1 MYGQEKFS
9 LGLPL
14 IPGRLIGRR
23 VFEHRP
29 PVADRAQRYARFQ
42 SFSIGAL
49 PDAVGRYEVP
59 DEW

>member
-1 MYGQEKFS
+1 MCGQEKLS
-9 LGLPL
+9 LELPL
-14 IPGRLIGRR
+14 ILRRLIGRR

-29 PVADRAQRYARFQ
+29 PVADPAQRYARFQ
-42 SFSIGAL
+42 SFSVGAL